1 MEASDQSFAA
11 HKEGPA
17 MPRSMRRSAA
27 VTLAVVAALTFA
39 LPTVAAAPPSAV
51 TITSPMHF
59 NDNDFNTGTFTAEGP
74 AVDDG
79 LICASGTVNDTRLI
93 FAGFQSGRGAQI
105 PVRKTFTC
113 DGGDQFFVKIQV
125 HLDFET
131 STETFSWVILGGTG
145 AYESLRGSGSG
156 TTISDGSD
164 PQTGNINAYT
174 GFVLN

>member
-1 MEASDQSFAA
+1 
-11 HKEGPA
+11 

-27 VTLAVVAALTFA
+27 VMLALAAAIAFA
-39 LPTVAAAPPSAV
+39 LPTVAAGPSEV

-79 LICASGTVNDTRLI
+79 LICGSGTVNDTRLI
-93 FAGFQSGRGAQI
+93 FAGFQGGRGAQI

-113 DGGDQFFVKIQV
+113 EGGDQFFVKIQV
-125 HLDFET
+125 HLDFE
-131 STETFSWVILGGTG
+131 SATETFSWVILGGTG
-145 AYESLRGSGSG
+145 AYENLRGSGSG
-156 TTISDGSD
+156 TTVSDGSD
-164 PQTGNINAYT
+164 PQTGNINTYA